1 MGITLKL
8 QSQRDKFGTVCMHC
22 DNEYILQK
30 GGTVL
35 SKWHVRQ
42 CALYLGSSLCAKTDL
57 SQWKP
62 SGAFRYA
69 FELNQTNSVCQR
81 MQKCLGH
88 GQVTGQMEN
97 KP

>member
-1 MGITLKL
+1 M
-8 QSQRDKFGTVCMHC
+8 CMHC
-22 DNEYILQK
+22 DNEYILQE

-69 FELNQTNSVCQR
+69 FVLNQTNSCANECRNALAMVKSQGKWR
-81 MQKCLGH
+81 TNHEGLSEKKRI
-88 GQVTGQMEN
+88 TR
-97 KP
+97 

>member
-8 QSQRDKFGTVCMHC
+8 PSQRDKFGTMRMHC
-22 DNEYILQK
+22 DNECILQE
-30 GGTVL
+30 GGT
-35 SKWHVRQ
+35 
-42 CALYLGSSLCAKTDL
+42 ALYLGSSLYAETDL

-69 FELNQTNSVCQR
+69 FVLNQTHSVCQR